1 MTLSLQ
7 QPKTNPM
14 TMTCGEALD
23 LMHEYTQS
31 EALRKHMYAVEIAMR
46 ACARRSGADEEAWA
60 TVGVLHDFDYERY
73 PNEALS
79 PTEQH
84 PAQGVALLRET
95 GYPEELCTAILGHAH
110 YTKVPRETPVAKALF
125 AVDELC
131 GFLIACALVRPSRS
145 LMDLT
150 VKSVKKKLKDK
161 GFARGVNREDVV
173 QGAEELGVPLEEHIQ
188 FVIEALRPEEGR
200 LGLGGGV

>member
-1 MTLSLQ
+1 MTRD
-7 QPKTNPM
+7 
-14 TMTCGEALD
+14 EALD

-46 ACARRSGADEEAWA
+46 ACARQAGADEEAWA
-60 TVGVLHDFDYERY
+60 TVGLLHDFDYERF
-73 PNEALS
+73 PNGALS
-79 PTEQH
+79 ATQEH
-84 PAQGVALLRET
+84 PAHGVALLRDR

-110 YTKVPRETPVAKALF
+110 YTGVARESPVAKTLF

-131 GFLIACALVRPSRS
+131 GFLVACALVRPSRS

-161 GFARGVNREDVV
+161 GFARGVNREDILA
-173 QGAEELGVPLEEHIQ
+173 GAEEISVQIEEHIQ

-200 LGLGGGV
+200 LGLGGEAE